1 MIPTPQRIRANR
13 RWSALLAFVIAGSV
27 TGVGFSVAM
36 GPIVSGAMLA
46 LGCAA
51 GAALY
56 RFGTRLMRR
65 RKTIVRRGLADE
77 LADIL
82 AARVPYYQRLDTE
95 TKDRFRLLA
104 AVFLDETTITGVGCE
119 IDDTVRVLVAASA
132 MIPILGFPDWEY
144 STLREVLVQPGD
156 FVARTRES
164 DEDVDPLLGMVD
176 RRGGTFHGTLILS
189 REELIR
195 GFSKSNDKSNVGIHE
210 FAHLVDEGD
219 GGIDGIPAYLP
230 RELIR
235 QWMDLVSRQLD
246 LREQT
251 RKTRQRDEHRRRYGH
266 DGDDWDTGDDWDADD
281 DQRSA
286 RRQEGEP
293 AADQPSHPD
302 QPREDWSDMP
312 AYAFTNEQEFFAV
325 ATEYFFEAPRQLA
338 ARHPKLHEMLRQT
351 FRQNPAGAE

>member
-13 RWSALLAFVIAGSV
+13 RWSALLAFVVAIAV
-27 TGVGFSVAM
+27 AGVGFSVAL
-36 GPIVSGAMLA
+36 GPVVTGAMVA
-46 LGCAA
+46 LGCVA

-65 RKTIVRRGLADE
+65 RKVIVRRGLAD
-77 LADIL
+77 DL
-82 AARVPYYQRLDTE
+82 AAILDHRVPQYRALDAE
-95 TKDRFRLLA
+95 TRERFRLLA
-104 AVFLDETTITGVGCE
+104 AVFLDETTITGAGCE

-132 MIPILGFPDWEY
+132 VIPILGFPDWEY
-144 STLREVLVQPGD
+144 STLREVLVKPGD

-195 GFSKSNDKSNVGIHE
+195 GFSRANDKSNVGIHE

-246 LREQT
+246 LREQAH
-251 RKTRQRDEHRRRYGH
+251 KARQREEHRRRYGH
-266 DGDDWDTGDDWDADD
+266 DGDDWEEADAPQPDR
-281 DQRSA
+281 DQ
-286 RRQEGEP
+286 QGW
-293 AADQPSHPD
+293 DQPDPTAENQPDDPD
-302 QPREDWSDMP
+302 QPDEDWSDMP

-338 ARHPKLHEMLRQT
+338 ARHPKLHEMLCQT
-351 FRQNPAGAE
+351 FRQDPGRA

>member
-13 RWSALLAFVIAGSV
+13 RWSALLALVVAV
-27 TGVGFSVAM
+27 AVAGVGFSVAL
-36 GPIVSGAMLA
+36 GRVVTGAMVA
-46 LGCAA
+46 LGCGA
-51 GAALY
+51 GATLY

-65 RKTIVRRGLADE
+65 RKVIVRRGLGDD
-77 LADIL
+77 LAAIL
-82 AARVPYYQRLDTE
+82 AARVPYYRALDAE
-95 TKDRFRLLA
+95 TRERFRLLA
-104 AVFLDETTITGVGCE
+104 AVFLDETAITGAGCE

-132 MIPILGFPDWEY
+132 VIPILGFPDWEY
-144 STLREVLVQPGD
+144 STLREVLVKPGD

-195 GFSKSNDKSNVGIHE
+195 GFSRAHDKSNVGIHE

-235 QWMDLVSRQLD
+235 EWMDLVGRQLD
-246 LREQT
+246 LREQAHKS
-251 RKTRQRDEHRRRYGH
+251 RRRREHRRRYGH
-266 DGDDWDTGDDWDADD
+266 DGDDWEEADAP
-281 DQRSA
+281 QPGR
-286 RRQEGEP
+286 
-293 AADQPSHPD
+293 DQPGQDQQSPTATD
-302 QPREDWSDMP
+302 QPDDTDQPDEDWSDMP

-325 ATEYFFEAPRQLA
+325 ATEYFFEAPRKLA

-351 FRQNPAGAE
+351 FRQDPGGAK